1 MRVKRTGATIVAGLL
16 TGAAALGFG
25 LGTAGADPV
34 EWVDDAETTATLS
47 LGDEPGS
54 ETLPGEFEGLVDDD
68 AGTITGDVEHPE
80 FAFPIDNP
88 IGDDPEEIDLSVQLL
103 INDIDLDWDQD
114 DGSVTGTAGLELN
127 LLEALGIDL
136 TEGGCSALAP
146 IDLTGSYDD
155 EGPEL
160 QFGGEIGG
168 IELEGECAGLAGI
181 IGPMLGDIT
190 GDIETIIGEAPED
203 PEDPEEPTTTTEA
216 PDNGDNGG
224 NGGGAT
230 PVPGK
235 PNYTG

>member
-1 MRVKRTGATIVAGLL
+1 
-16 TGAAALGFG
+16 
-25 LGTAGADPV
+25 
-34 EWVDDAETTATLS
+34 
-47 LGDEPGS
+47 
-54 ETLPGEFEGLVDDD
+54 
-68 AGTITGDVEHPE
+68 
-80 FAFPIDNP
+80 
-88 IGDDPEEIDLSVQLL
+88 
-103 INDIDLDWDQD
+103 
-114 DGSVTGTAGLELN
+114 
-127 LLEALGIDL
+127 
-136 TEGGCSALAP
+136 SALAP